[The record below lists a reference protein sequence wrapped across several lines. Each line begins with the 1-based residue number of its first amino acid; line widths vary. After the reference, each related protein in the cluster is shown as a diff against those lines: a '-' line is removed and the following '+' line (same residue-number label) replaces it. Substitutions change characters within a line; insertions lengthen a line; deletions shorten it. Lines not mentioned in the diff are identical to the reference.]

1 MNKLLEVQF
10 TGWTSTP
17 RMPFIL
23 SGNAICMHTPSYS
36 MVLGIIGCCLGRI
49 VLPEELKLGFKYH
62 YNSIAQ
68 DLETRQRL
76 EFNGKKVKRHSKGS
90 DAYNREFHISPSLT
104 VWIDRLDWVNYF
116 KNPIGTPSLGR
127 SQDLLKI
134 ENVRYVEVKSIEK
147 GELSGSMIPFTEGL
161 QAGGQLVQLA
171 ESFIENEEIGSG
183 RSPESSRIFIS
194 IPHDNKSEIKCQGI
208 FQTSEEPFNT
218 FYLHEFEK

>member
-76 EFNGKKVKRHSKGS
+76 EFNGKRSKDTLKVQM
-90 DAYNREFHISPSLT
+90 
-104 VWIDRLDWVNYF
+104 
-116 KNPIGTPSLGR
+116 PI
-127 SQDLLKI
+127 I
-134 ENVRYVEVKSIEK
+134 EN
-147 GELSGSMIPFTEGL
+147 
-161 QAGGQLVQLA
+161 
-171 ESFIENEEIGSG
+171 FI
-183 RSPESSRIFIS
+183 F
-194 IPHDNKSEIKCQGI
+194 
-208 FQTSEEPFNT
+208 
-218 FYLHEFEK
+218 LHH